1 MAVFGV
7 VAIFLLV
14 ISGSWGRYDP
24 TWASLDTRPL
34 PVWYDEA
41 KLGIFIHWG
50 VFSVPSY
57 NNEWF
62 WYQWK
67 GSKVKNVVQ
76 YMEDNFRPDFTY
88 ADFARGF
95 TTEFFDPAEWAD
107 IIQASGAKYVVL
119 TSKHHE
125 GFTNWPSKYSF
136 NWNSMDNGPNRDL
149 VGELGMAIRN
159 NTAVRFGL
167 YHSLFEWF
175 HPLFLKD
182 KASRFKTNDF
192 VASKTMPELLEIVQR
207 YKPEVVWSD
216 GDWEAPDSYWNSTHF
231 LAWLYNDSPVKDT
244 VVTNDRWG
252 AGIKCKHGDFYTC
265 RDRYNPGKLQPHK
278 FENAMTIDSRSWG
291 FRREAKLSDYLSIQR
306 LIQTFVETVSCGGNM
321 LMNVGPTKYGKIAPI
336 FEERLR
342 QMGQW
347 LRLNGD
353 AIYSTRPWTHQ
364 NDTVNKFI
372 WYTSS
377 KSATGMDVYAIYTR
391 DITIGNITL
400 GAPNPSPQTQVM
412 LLGNNKGLSW
422 SRGAT
427 GGMVIHIADIPF
439 YEVKSQWAYAFRLT
453 HLQN

>member
-7 VAIFLLV
+7 LAVLGLIV
-14 ISGSWGRYDP
+14 TGSWGRYDP
-24 TWASLDTRPL
+24 TWSSLDTRPL
-34 PVWYDEA
+34 PGWYDEA

-50 VFSVPSY
+50 IFSVPSY

-76 YMEDNFRPDFTY
+76 YMDDNFRPDFTY
-88 ADFARGF
+88 ADFAPGF

-107 IIQASGAKYVVL
+107 IIQASGARYVVL

-149 VGELGMAIRN
+149 VGELGAAIRN
-159 NTAVRFGL
+159 NTTVRFGL

-175 HPLFLKD
+175 HPLFLSD
-182 KASRFKTNDF
+182 KASRFKTNNF
-192 VASKTMPELLEIVQR
+192 VARKTMPELFEIVQR

-216 GDWEAPDSYWNSTHF
+216 GDWEAPDTYWNSTHF

-265 RDRYNPGKLQPHK
+265 RDRYNPGKLQNHK
-278 FENAMTIDSRSWG
+278 FENAMTIDARSWG
-291 FRREAKLSDYLSIQR
+291 FRREAKLSDYLSIQK
-306 LIQTFVETVSCGGNM
+306 LIQTLVETVSCGGNM

-342 QMGQW
+342 QMGEW
-347 LRLNGD
+347 LKLNGN
-353 AIYSTRPWTHQ
+353 AIYATRPWTHQ
-364 NDTVNKFI
+364 NDTVSKYI

-377 KSATGMDVYAIYTR
+377 KSDTGLDVFAIYTR
-391 DITIGNITL
+391 DITTATITL
-400 GAPNPSPQTQVM
+400 GAPIPTQKTQVL
-412 LLGNNKGLSW
+412 LLGNNKLLSW
-422 SRGAT
+422 THGAT
-427 GGMVIHIADIPF
+427 GGMVINISDIPF

-453 HLQN
+453 HLEN